1 MNAKHQEEI
10 SDLRKK
16 YDEEK
21 KKTNEDLIKLR
32 TDFAAEKARALHDL
46 RTKLNAEFKTEKTS
60 LVNASR
66 ITLDFHSQSVYAKE
80 VVQKL
85 ISVGAV
91 PVDSVDKG
99 IPLRIVLYKL
109 VVRVRR
115 VVVDRMGFN
124 PIIQS
129 ALFRQKIPKK
139 GRISDENE
147 VNSFWIILL
156 SVIIL
161 YLIL

>member
-1 MNAKHQEEI
+1 LNAKHQDEL

-21 KKTNEDLIKLR
+21 KKANEDLIKLR
-32 TDFAAEKARALHDL
+32 TDFAAEKARALQDL
-46 RTKLNAEFKTEKTS
+46 RTKLKAEFMTEKTS

-99 IPLRIVLYKL
+99 ILLRIVLYKL
-109 VVRVRR
+109 VVRVQL
-115 VVVDRMGFN
+115 VDTTTFN
-124 PIIQS
+124 PLIPS
-129 ALFRQKIPKK
+129 VFFRNKVPKK
-139 GRISDENE
+139 GRVSQENE
-147 VNSFWIILL
+147 VDGFWIILFL
-156 SVIIL
+156 VFVI